1 MVVLEAS
8 ESNASRH
15 GEPLR
20 RGRLLHSFQGY
31 VRSMTLGRDGSLHA
45 DGLFVVAWLPA
56 PTLHDRAPNEF
67 QWSQTQT
74 RVSCRVDHEICP
86 RPLNARRRIVQ
97 GFFSAAERTNEVRGK
112 RNKGTFERFDVNCS
126 PDSQSEFVVE
136 KEIIKMTRLYRDA
149 KGGERSKGEQ
159 GGCRWLRG

>member
-1 MVVLEAS
+1 
-8 ESNASRH
+8 
-15 GEPLR
+15 
-20 RGRLLHSFQGY
+20 
-31 VRSMTLGRDGSLHA
+31 MTLGRDGSLHA

-74 RVSCRVDHEICP
+74 RVSCRVDHEKSAP
-86 RPLNARRRIVQ
+86 DLWTLD
-97 GFFSAAERTNEVRGK
+97 GESSKDFSERTNEVRGK

-159 GGCRWLRG
+159 GGCRWLRGWISLYLLIPKEVADKTGLTGSGLHHSRPVTR